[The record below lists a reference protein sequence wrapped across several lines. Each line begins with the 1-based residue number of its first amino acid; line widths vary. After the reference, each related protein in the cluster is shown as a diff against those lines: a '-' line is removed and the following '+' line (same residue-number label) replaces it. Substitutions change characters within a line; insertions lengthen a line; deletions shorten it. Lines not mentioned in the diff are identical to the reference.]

1 MDSNFTEY
9 WTGRIRSSF
18 ENSQW
23 EDSAAQAFESTYLS
37 RVTAALNGLSDTGE
51 KIHSLIRK
59 TEPSLH

>member
-23 EDSAAQAFESTYLS
+23 EDSAAQAFE
-37 RVTAALNGLSDTGE
+37 
-51 KIHSLIRK
+51 
-59 TEPSLH
+59 